1 MYARALWKRKW
12 VVGDMALKHEREL
25 ERETEV
31 KWDIFTARCMD
42 TKTNK
47 ANCAIYTLKLSDKS
61 IHEYKM

>member
-1 MYARALWKRKW
+1 VYARDLWRRKW
-12 VVGDMALKHEREL
+12 GGYGAKARKEL

-42 TKTNK
+42 RKTNK